1 MENKSEA
8 ATAAT
13 ETPRTPPAAP
23 QVPVSPAKAEPTTT
37 GDRFPT
43 TPTTTRSQ
51 PTDPNVKT
59 TWLAILPPEKV
70 DATALGLADIWELIA
85 QVREL
90 AKKFQDGA
98 ITRDEVGD
106 GVKLVLALFGLKEE
120 GELADKFIEQT
131 ISLRATVRD
140 ENGSEIALRRLLAD
154 RFLPAGTEDF
164 RLLAVP
170 EGGPEDK
177 REPTSNPLPDH
188 VALSRIASEVEA
200 HCSGNFVAT
209 ADATKPVWYDP
220 KFLPPIVW
228 QIGGALLFRMIGR
241 LIRDRIAP

>member
-1 MENKSEA
+1 MADSNATGDAKA
-8 ATAAT
+8 APTAET
-13 ETPRTPPAAP
+13 PTPRTPPAAI
-23 QVPVSPAKAEPTTT
+23 PTTT
-37 GDRFPT
+37 ENT
-43 TPTTTRSQ
+43 TSTRTTSPQVERRTF
-51 PTDPNVKT
+51 NNGKT
-59 TWLAILPPEKV
+59 IEVRVAILPPEKV

-90 AKKFQDGA
+90 ARKFQDGE

-131 ISLRATVRD
+131 VSLRAAVRD

-177 REPTSNPLPDH
+177 REPTSKPLPDH
-188 VALSRIASEVEA
+188 VALSRIASEIEA

-209 ADATKPVWYDP
+209 AEAKKPVWYDP
-220 KFLPPIVW
+220 TFLPPIVW
-228 QIGGALLFRMIGR
+228 QIGGTLLFRMIGR
-241 LIRDRIAP
+241 LLRDRIAP